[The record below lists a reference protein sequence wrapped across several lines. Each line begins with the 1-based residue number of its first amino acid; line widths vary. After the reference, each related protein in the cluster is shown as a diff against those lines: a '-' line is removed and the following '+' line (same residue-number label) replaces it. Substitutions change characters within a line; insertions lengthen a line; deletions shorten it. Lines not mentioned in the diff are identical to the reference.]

1 MTHPTVTDQARR
13 LTLRSAK
20 QGPQASTALRN
31 TVEAMNLFFSPDF
44 SAAC

>member
-1 MTHPTVTDQARR
+1 MTDPMVTDPTR

>member
-1 MTHPTVTDQARR
+1 MTDSTVTDQARR
-13 LTLRSAK
+13 LTLRPAK

-31 TVEAMNLFFSPDF
+31 TLEALNLFFSPGF